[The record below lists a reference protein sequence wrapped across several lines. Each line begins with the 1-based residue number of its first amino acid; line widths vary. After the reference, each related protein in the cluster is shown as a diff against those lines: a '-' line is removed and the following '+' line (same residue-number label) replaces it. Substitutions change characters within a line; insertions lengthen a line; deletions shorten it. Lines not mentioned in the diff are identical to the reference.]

1 MKKKILFLAVWIFS
15 TFLVFPITKKDIT
28 KASLSN
34 IEKLVSK
41 KKLANFIAT
50 NGSNAL
56 QVAIQVE
63 NFLVA
68 EWLAENEICDPNHQ
82 NVFGRTAINDAID
95 SGNIDILKILI
106 EHGARIKKVRYLQN
120 PVVQTVV
127 TGNLEMAQFFR
138 ELGEDYTVVSDG
150 KNMIHLAVMNFQT
163 EMIPFLVESGAEIN
177 AVDDQNLTPLLIAI
191 KNDEPEQISV
201 LIANGAEIEKRNSE
215 GQTPIFFAI
224 ENFSDSAV
232 QTLIDKKANIEAKDS
247 KERTPF
253 LFAYEVDNVNAAGK
267 LLNANATFPK
277 QQIFTALND
286 KKLSYLPLL
295 LKAGADITI
304 KDSAGRNALHVAAKN
319 CDSSS
324 LSLFLEKPAAVSIIN
339 QKDLKGRT
347 PLILACGTGSGFTN
361 GVALLL
367 NAGASTE
374 ERDDNGNTA
383 IHASILT
390 NTDLASKELS
400 QIILQKNSGL
410 LNAKNNMG
418 QTPLMLSLQNKKPET
433 SDYILELHPDV
444 MAKDN
449 LYNTSLHNACSSGM
463 EDSVKKIVSLGA
475 DLNVLNSQNE
485 SPICIASKKQYEN
498 ISDNLLKISGIN
510 IDTKDSKGKSAR
522 NYLADLYN
530 LRHEQSSKRWEKYFN
545 ERQEAWN
552 RAASARDSKYKL
564 ENENRERESE
574 NRSLQRKIDSAK
586 EGTNTSGWSNKI
598 FSNDMAIAANNLSIT
613 LENITISD
621 ENKKADEC
629 TKKMDAEMEIQKSY
643 ISKMESLNNIPR
655 Q

>member
-1 MKKKILFLAVWIFS
+1 MKKKILFLAVLIFS
-15 TFLVFPITKKDIT
+15 IFSVFPITKKDIA

-41 KKLANFIAT
+41 KKLANFTA
-50 NGSNAL
+50 NDGSNAL

-63 NFLVA
+63 NFLIA

-95 SGNIDILKILI
+95 SGNIDIVKILI
-106 EHGARIKKVRYLQN
+106 EHGARTKKVRYLQN

-127 TGNLEMAQFFR
+127 TGNLEIAQFFK
-138 ELGEDYTVVSDG
+138 ELGENYSIVSDG
-150 KNMIHLAVMNFQT
+150 KNMIHLAVMKSQT

-177 AVDDQNLTPLLIAI
+177 AEDDENLTPLLIAI

-201 LIANGAEIEKRNSE
+201 LIENGAEIEKRNAD

-224 ENFSDSAV
+224 ENFSGAAV
-232 QTLIDKKANIEAKDS
+232 QTLIDKKADIEAKDTRG
-247 KERTPF
+247 RTPF
-253 LFAYEVDNVNAAGK
+253 LFAYEVDNVDAAGK
-267 LLNANATFPK
+267 LLNAKATFPQ

-286 KKLSYLPLL
+286 KKLSYLLLL
-295 LKAGADITI
+295 LKAGADITV
-304 KDSAGRNALHVAAKN
+304 KDSAGRNALHVAAEN
-319 CDSSS
+319 CDASS
-324 LSLFLEKPAAVSIIN
+324 LSLFLEVPEDASIIN
-339 QKDLKGRT
+339 QKDSKGRT

-361 GVALLL
+361 GVVLLL
-367 NAGASTE
+367 NAGGSTE
-374 ERDDNGNTA
+374 EKDASGNTA
-383 IHASILT
+383 IHSSILT
-390 NTDLASKELS
+390 NTDSASKELS
-400 QIILQKNSGL
+400 QIVLEKNSGL
-410 LNAKNNMG
+410 LNAKNNAG
-418 QTPLMLSLQNKKPET
+418 QTPLMISLQNKKPET
-433 SDYILELHPDV
+433 SAWILAFHPDV
-444 MAKDN
+444 LAKDN
-449 LYNTSLHNACSSGM
+449 LGNTSLHYACSSGI

-475 DLNVLNSQNE
+475 DVNVLNSQNE

-498 ISDNLLKISGIN
+498 ISDILLKIRGIN
-510 IDTKDSKGKSAR
+510 IDTKDLKGKSAR
-522 NYLADLYN
+522 NYLMDLYN
-530 LRHEQSSKRWEKYFN
+530 LRHDQSSKRWEKYFN
-545 ERQEAWN
+545 ERQDAWN
-552 RAASARDSKYKL
+552 RAAVARDSKYEL

>member
-1 MKKKILFLAVWIFS
+1 MKRKILFLAVWILS

-28 KASLSN
+28 RASLSN

-41 KKLANFIAT
+41 KKLANFTASD
-50 NGSNAL
+50 GSNAL

-63 NFLVA
+63 NFLIA

-82 NVFGRTAINDAID
+82 NVFGRTALNDAID

-120 PVVQTVV
+120 PIVQTVV
-127 TGNLEMAQFFR
+127 TGNLEIAQFFR
-138 ELGEDYTVVSDG
+138 ELGEDYTIASDG

-163 EMIPFLVESGAEIN
+163 EMIPFLVQSGAKIN
-177 AVDDQNLTPLLIAI
+177 AEDDENLTPLLIAI
-191 KNDEPEQISV
+191 KNDEPEQISI
-201 LIANGAEIEKRNSE
+201 LIENGAEVEKKNSD

-224 ENFSDSAV
+224 ENFSGAAL
-232 QTLIDKKANIEAKDS
+232 QTLINKKANIEAKDI
-247 KERTPF
+247 KRRTPF
-253 LFAYEVDNVNAAGK
+253 LFAYEVDNVDAAGK

-286 KKLSYLPLL
+286 KKFSYLPLL
-295 LKAGADITI
+295 LKAGADITF
-304 KDSAGRNALHVAAKN
+304 KDSAGRNALHVAAEN
-319 CDSSS
+319 CDANS
-324 LSLFLEKPAAVSIIN
+324 LSLFLEIPVAASIIN

-347 PLILACGTGSGFTN
+347 PLLLACGTGSGFTN

-374 ERDDNGNTA
+374 EKDNSGNTA

-390 NTDLASKELS
+390 NTDSASKELS
-400 QIILQKNSGL
+400 QIVLEKNSSL
-410 LNAKNNMG
+410 LNAKNNAG
-418 QTPLMLSLQNKKPET
+418 QTPLMISLQNKKSET
-433 SDYILELHPDV
+433 SAWILAFHPDV
-444 MAKDN
+444 LAKDN
-449 LYNTSLHNACSSGM
+449 LGNTSLHYACNSGM
-463 EDSVKKIVSLGA
+463 EDSVKKIISLGA
-475 DLNVLNSQNE
+475 EINVLNSQNE

-498 ISDNLLKISGIN
+498 ISDSLLRIRGIN

-522 NYLADLYN
+522 NYLMDLYN

-545 ERQEAWN
+545 ERQEAWD
-552 RAASARDSKYKL
+552 RAAAARDSKYKL
-564 ENENRERESE
+564 ERENRELESE
-574 NRSLQRKIDSAK
+574 NRLLQRKIDNAK

-598 FSNDMAIAANNLSIT
+598 FSNDIAIAANNLSIT
-613 LENITISD
+613 LDGITISD

-629 TKKMDAEMEIQKSY
+629 TRKMDAEMEIQNNY
-643 ISKMESLNNIPR
+643 IAKMETLNNIPR

>member
-444 MAKDN
+444 LAKDN
-449 LYNTSLHNACSSGM
+449 LNNTSLHYACSSGM

-629 TKKMDAEMEIQKSY
+629 TKKMDAEMEIQKTY
-643 ISKMESLNNIPR
+643 IAKMESLNNISR

>member
-15 TFLVFPITKKDIT
+15 IFSAFPITKKDIA
-28 KASLSN
+28 KAQFSN

-41 KKLANFIAT
+41 KKLANFTASD
-50 NGSNAL
+50 GSNAL

-63 NFLVA
+63 NFLIA
-68 EWLAENEICDPNHQ
+68 EWLAENEICDLNHQ
-82 NVFGRTAINDAID
+82 NVFGRTALNDAID
-95 SGNIDILKILI
+95 SGNIDIVKILI

-120 PVVQTVV
+120 PIVQTVV
-127 TGNLEMAQFFR
+127 TGNLEIAQFFR
-138 ELGEDYTVVSDG
+138 ELGEDYSIISGG
-150 KNMIHLAVMNFQT
+150 KNMIHLAVINFQT

-177 AVDDQNLTPLLIAI
+177 AEDDENLTPLLIAI

-201 LIANGAEIEKRNSE
+201 LIENGAEVEKKNSD

-224 ENFSDSAV
+224 ENFSSAAL
-232 QTLIDKKANIEAKDS
+232 QTLINKKANIEAKDT

-253 LFAYEVDNVNAAGK
+253 LFAYEVDNVDAAGK

-295 LKAGADITI
+295 LKAGADITF
-304 KDSAGRNALHVAAKN
+304 KDSAGQNALHVAAEN
-319 CDSSS
+319 CDTNS
-324 LSLFLEKPAAVSIIN
+324 LSLFLEIPVAASIIN

-347 PLILACGTGSGFTN
+347 PLLLACGTGSGFTN
-361 GVALLL
+361 GVSLLL

-374 ERDDNGNTA
+374 ESDGNGNTA

-390 NTDLASKELS
+390 NTDSASKELS
-400 QIILQKNSGL
+400 QIVLEKNSDL
-410 LNAKNNMG
+410 LNAKNNAG
-418 QTPLMLSLQNKKPET
+418 QTPLMISLQNKKSET
-433 SDYILELHPDV
+433 SAWILDFHPDV
-444 MAKDN
+444 LTKDN
-449 LYNTSLHNACSSGM
+449 LGNTSLHYACNSGM
-463 EDSVKKIVSLGA
+463 EDSVKKILSLGA
-475 DLNVLNSQNE
+475 DVNVLNSQNE

-498 ISDNLLKISGIN
+498 ISDSLLRIRGIN

-522 NYLADLYN
+522 NYLMDLYN

-545 ERQEAWN
+545 ERKEAWN
-552 RAASARDSKYKL
+552 RAAAARDSKYKL
-564 ENENRERESE
+564 ERENRELESE
-574 NRSLQRKIDSAK
+574 NRSLQRKIDNAK

-598 FSNDMAIAANNLSIT
+598 FSNDIAIASNNLSIT
-613 LENITISD
+613 LDGITISD

-629 TKKMDAEMEIQKSY
+629 TKKMDAEMEIQNNY
-643 ISKMESLNNIPR
+643 IAKMETLNNIPR